1 MRGRIKGMER
11 DTAWK
16 GCVMEKI
23 ISEVVGGRYYVLD
36 VIGKGG
42 FSVVYKVRDMQTGIE
57 YAMKNYFSSNPGNQ
71 RNLLEGLERELN
83 VLKNTSHPNLPKIYD
98 LIKENDSF
106 YLIMEIVRGENLK
119 SLVDKNGPFKKR
131 EIKSI
136 MNQVCSALYYL
147 HSLEPAIV
155 YRDLKPSNIV
165 LDENGKVKLVDFGI
179 AKRYSKEIELGAKAF
194 GSKGFAAPEQFG
206 DSRGF
211 SIYNTDIRTDIYGIG
226 TTMYY
231 LKTGKVYLEGVW
243 PLKLGHKLK
252 RIIKKCVKR
261 DPAKRYQNCIEVL
274 CKINYSIR

>member
-1 MRGRIKGMER
+1 MER
-11 DTAWK
+11 NTAWK

-42 FSVVYKVRDMQTGIE
+42 FSVVYRVKDMQTGIE

-71 RNLLEGLERELN
+71 KNLLEGLERELN

-106 YLIMEIVRGENLK
+106 YLIMEIVNGENLK
-119 SLVDKNGPFKKR
+119 SIVDRKGALKKK
-131 EIKSI
+131 EIKHV
-136 MNQVCSALYYL
+136 MKQVCSALYYL
-147 HSLEPAIV
+147 HSLEPPIV

-165 LDENGKVKLVDFGI
+165 MDESGLVKLVDFGI
-179 AKRYSKEIELGAKAF
+179 AKRYSKEIELGQKAF

-206 DSRGF
+206 DKKGF
-211 SIYNTDIRTDIYGIG
+211 SIYNTDTRTDIYGIG

-231 LKTGKVYLEGVW
+231 LKTGKVFVDNIW
-243 PLKLGHKLK
+243 PLNLGHKLK
-252 RIIKKCVKR
+252 RIIKKCTRNNPDQRFQSV
-261 DPAKRYQNCIEVL
+261 IEVL
-274 CKINYSIR
+274 CRLETLA